1 MYEDVSETLE
11 LITSWNAIQPVREKD
26 PRADL
31 LQDSQVDSKAATNDA
46 YIAASP
52 SVMHLKRPNCG
63 QGGPSRR
70 VAKISRL

>member
-31 LQDSQVDSKAATNDA
+31 LQDSQVDSKPRQMTH
-46 YIAASP
+46 ISLHPP

>member
-11 LITSWNAIQPVREKD
+11 LITSWDAIQPVREKD

-52 SVMHLKRPNCG
+52 LGHALETSKLWTRGAEPTG
-63 QGGPSRR
+63 R
-70 VAKISRL
+70 